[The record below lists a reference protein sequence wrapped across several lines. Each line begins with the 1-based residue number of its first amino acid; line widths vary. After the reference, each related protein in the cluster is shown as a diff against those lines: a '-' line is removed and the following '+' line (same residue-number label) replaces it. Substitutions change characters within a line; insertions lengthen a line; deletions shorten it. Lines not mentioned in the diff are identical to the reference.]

1 MDRTEIVANITAGG
15 GWVFIPEL
23 DVCICVPTK
32 NGCSAVYGQLVGR
45 PEKNGRLP
53 ALEQFAARGLGPML
67 PTEVSKRYPD
77 KRKLLSV
84 RGPIDRFASLWRN
97 FCRDVPIKG
106 RDRVGRRR
114 IAGMSPQE
122 LISFIRKHPLE
133 DRHWIPQARHW
144 LPGAELVPFN
154 QMLEH
159 IGLPSPK
166 INVTKRLVTDPPM
179 PEDEIREH
187 YWEDVKLWLAAQ

>member
-1 MDRTEIVANITAGG
+1 
-15 GWVFIPEL
+15 
-23 DVCICVPTK
+23 
-32 NGCSAVYGQLVGR
+32 
-45 PEKNGRLP
+45 
-53 ALEQFAARGLGPML
+53 
-67 PTEVSKRYPD
+67 
-77 KRKLLSV
+77 
-84 RGPIDRFASLWRN
+84 
-97 FCRDVPIKG
+97 
-106 RDRVGRRR
+106 
-114 IAGMSPQE
+114 MSPQE

-154 QMLEH
+154 QMLER